1 MKYFAKI
8 EYVGTD
14 FSGFQVQPDRRT
26 VQGELCTA
34 LASAFGAPCRVT
46 GCSRTDRGVHAKEF
60 CLTIE
65 TDGASIPPKKL
76 PVAVVRYLPPDL
88 SLYYASACR
97 EDFHA
102 RHDVVSKEYVYRI
115 WNSPVIAP
123 FEYHRAWI
131 IYPHIS
137 DEAIER
143 MRAACPH
150 FVGKKDFTSC
160 MAQGSSITDAVRTV
174 QSLAVEKN
182 GREILIRIRADG
194 FLYNMVRIIVGTLVE
209 VAFGRMR
216 AEEIPGIIEAKS
228 RTLAGM
234 TAPPDGLYLNR
245 VEYDKNPDPASMI
258 PK

>member
-26 VQGELCTA
+26 VQGELCAA
-34 LASAFGAPCRVT
+34 LAQAFGAPCRVT
-46 GCSRTDRGVHAKEF
+46 GCSRTDRGVHAREF

-65 TDGASIPPKKL
+65 TDGANIPPKKL
-76 PVAVVRYLPPDL
+76 PVAVARYLPPDL

-115 WNSPVIAP
+115 YNAPVIAP

-131 IYPHIS
+131 VYPHIS
-137 DEAIER
+137 DEAIAR
-143 MRAACPH
+143 MQEAAPH
-150 FVGKKDFTSC
+150 FVGKKDFAAC
-160 MAQGSSITDAVRTV
+160 MAQGSDVVSTVRTV
-174 QSLAVEKN
+174 QSLTVERN
-182 GREILIRIRADG
+182 GREILVRIRADG
-194 FLYNMVRIIVGTLVE
+194 FLYNMVRIIVGTLME
-209 VAFGRMR
+209 VAAGRMR
-216 AEEIPGIIEAKS
+216 PDEIPNILESKTRS
-228 RTLAGM
+228 LAGM

-245 VEYDKNPDPASMI
+245 VEYDKNPDPSI
-258 PK
+258 N

>member
-76 PVAVVRYLPPDL
+76 PVAVARYLPPDL

-194 FLYNMVRIIVGTLVE
+194 FLYNMVRIIAGTLMAVGLGKTEPSAVADIIESCDRSKAGQTAEPQGLTLVE
-209 VAFGRMR
+209 IFY
-216 AEEIPGIIEAKS
+216 E
-228 RTLAGM
+228 
-234 TAPPDGLYLNR
+234 
-245 VEYDKNPDPASMI
+245 
-258 PK
+258 